1 MTQEE
6 LKKLLNELR
15 ALPAETECVEFK
27 EAKRTAHFS
36 EIGKYFSAL
45 SNEANL
51 KNKNCGWLIFG
62 IEDKSRKIVDTQFRP
77 NRIDLDSLKS
87 EIANKTTA
95 RITFIEIYE
104 VHQPEGRVIMFQIPP
119 APKGIP
125 IAWEG
130 HYYGRDGE
138 SLVPLNLQEI
148 EQIRNQGQQSDWSAQ
163 ICKGAT
169 IEDLDPEAIAKAR
182 LNYKEK
188 FPQKASDVDK
198 WNDTAFLNKAK
209 VTIQGGITR
218 AALIL
223 LGKDESEHFISP
235 SIIKITWVLKD
246 EHNIEKD
253 YEHFGPPFL
262 LNVDNLYSKIRNLKY
277 RYLLNDSL
285 FPTEVTMYEPW
296 VMREALHNCI
306 AHQDYELKGR
316 ISVVENPDDLI
327 FTNLGSFI
335 PESVEKVIDQDS
347 PPERY
352 RNSFLANAMLNLN
365 MIDTLGGG
373 IKKMFILQRNRHF
386 PMPDYDLKE
395 PDKVKVR
402 IIGKVIDE
410 NYTRMLIQKT
420 DLSLEE
426 VIALDKV
433 QKRKPINEEEFKHLK
448 RKDLI
453 EGRRPNLFV
462 SAEVAAATDTKADYI
477 RKRAF
482 DKQHYIKMMKEY
494 LEKFGYATRQDIDKL
509 LLDKI
514 SDALNSRQK
523 NKFISNLL
531 QEMRRQGIIYSV
543 GGKRGRGAVWKLSKE
558 ET

>member
-1 MTQEE
+1 
-6 LKKLLNELR
+6 
-15 ALPAETECVEFK
+15 
-27 EAKRTAHFS
+27 
-36 EIGKYFSAL
+36 
-45 SNEANL
+45 
-51 KNKNCGWLIFG
+51 
-62 IEDKSRKIVDTQFRP
+62 
-77 NRIDLDSLKS
+77 
-87 EIANKTTA
+87 
-95 RITFIEIYE
+95 
-104 VHQPEGRVIMFQIPP
+104 
-119 APKGIP
+119 
-125 IAWEG
+125 
-130 HYYGRDGE
+130 
-138 SLVPLNLQEI
+138 
-148 EQIRNQGQQSDWSAQ
+148 
-163 ICKGAT
+163 
-169 IEDLDPEAIAKAR
+169 
-182 LNYKEK
+182 
-188 FPQKASDVDK
+188 
-198 WNDTAFLNKAK
+198 
-209 VTIQGGITR
+209 
-218 AALIL
+218 
-223 LGKDESEHFISP
+223 
-235 SIIKITWVLKD
+235 
-246 EHNIEKD
+246 
-253 YEHFGPPFL
+253 
-262 LNVDNLYSKIRNLKY
+262 
-277 RYLLNDSL
+277 
-285 FPTEVTMYEPW
+285 
-296 VMREALHNCI
+296 
-306 AHQDYELKGR
+306 
-316 ISVVENPDDLI
+316 
-327 FTNLGSFI
+327 
-335 PESVEKVIDQDS
+335 
-347 PPERY
+347 
-352 RNSFLANAMLNLN
+352 
-365 MIDTLGGG
+365 
-373 IKKMFILQRNRHF
+373 MFILQRNRHF

>member
-6 LKKLLNELR
+6 LKILLNELR
-15 ALPAETECVEFK
+15 ALPAETECLEFK
-27 EAKRTAHFS
+27 EAKNTFHFS

-45 SNEANL
+45 SNETNL

-62 IEDKSRKIVDTQFRP
+62 IEDKSRKIVNTRFRP

-87 EIANKTTA
+87 EIANKTTT

-104 VHQPEGRVIMFQIPP
+104 VRQPEGRVIMFQIPP

-148 EQIRNQGQQSDWSAQ
+148 EQIRNQGRQSDWSAQ

-169 IEDLDPEAIAKAR
+169 IEDLDPTAIAKAR
-182 LNYKEK
+182 VNYKEK
-188 FPQKASDVDK
+188 SPQKASDIDK
-198 WNDTAFLNKAK
+198 WNDITFLNKAK
-209 VTIQGGITR
+209 VTIQGKITR
-218 AALIL
+218 TAIIL

-235 SIIKITWVLKD
+235 SITKITWVLKD

-262 LNVDNLYSKIRNLKY
+262 LNVDNVYSKIRNLKY

-285 FPTEVTMYEPW
+285 FPTEVTKYEPW
-296 VMREALHNCI
+296 VMREVLHNCI

-335 PESVEKVIDQDS
+335 PESVEKVIEQDS

-352 RNSFLANAMLNLN
+352 RNSFLANAMVNLN

-373 IKKMFILQRNRHF
+373 IKKMFLLQRNRHF

-410 NYTRMLIQKT
+410 NYTKLLINKT
-420 DLSLEE
+420 DLSLKT
-426 VIALDKV
+426 VICLDKV
-433 QKRKPINEEEFKHLK
+433 QKKIKLSKDEHKLLK
-448 RKDLI
+448 TQKLV
-453 EGRRPNLFV
+453 EGRYPNLFV
-462 SAEVAAATDTKADYI
+462 TAKIAAITGDKSTYI
-477 RKRAF
+477 KQRAF
-482 DKQHYIKMMKEY
+482 DDQHYKEMIIAFI
-494 LEKFGYATRQDIDKL
+494 EKYGSASRKEIDELLISKL
-509 LLDKI
+509 SDTLDE
-514 SDALNSRQK
+514 RQK
-523 NKFISNLL
+523 LNKVRNLL
-531 QEMRRQGIIYSV
+531 YAMS
-543 GGKRGRGAVWKLSKE
+543 KRDNVIKNIVLGNKSKWILACIN
-558 ET
+558 